1 MRVDEVTM
9 CRLSSVMVKEVKIRK
24 LGIPL
29 PIPLHNNEVLELEAQ
44 NLAEMQL
51 LLNESEGEDLPHG
64 ISSGCDAVG
73 LQD

>member
-1 MRVDEVTM
+1 MTM

-29 PIPLHNNEVLELEAQ
+29 PIPLHNNEVLELKAQ

-51 LLNESEGEDLPHG
+51 LLNESEGEDLPYG